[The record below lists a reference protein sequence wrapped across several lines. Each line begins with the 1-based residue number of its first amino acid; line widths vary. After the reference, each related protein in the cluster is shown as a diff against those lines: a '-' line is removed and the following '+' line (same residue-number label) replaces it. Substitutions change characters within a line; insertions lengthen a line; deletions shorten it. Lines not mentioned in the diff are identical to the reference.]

1 VPPFCP
7 PLARAI
13 LLAAVLSVPAP
24 SGRAEDAAQPVVLM
38 SLKPSDPCSFFRGQ
52 AWGQG
57 LNHFS
62 QDMLWSCEAI
72 EARRGAGIALSDPL
86 DIVASALDAY
96 RTALVAAAG
105 REFRNLRA
113 AGGSAAIMQ
122 VSPTEKTRIAQE
134 TGALD
139 AIAALNDAL

>member
-1 VPPFCP
+1 MPPFCP

-13 LLAAVLSVPAP
+13 LLAAVLSFPAP
-24 SGRAEDAAQPVVLM
+24 SGRAEDAARPVVLTT
-38 SLKPSDPCSFFRGQ
+38 LKPSDPCSFFRGQ

-57 LNHFS
+57 LKHFS
-62 QDMLWSCEAI
+62 HEMLWSCEAI
-72 EARRGAGIALSDPL
+72 EARRGAGIALSERL
-86 DIVASALDAY
+86 DVAARALDAY
-96 RTALVAAAG
+96 RTALVAAAA
-105 REFRNLRA
+105 REFRDLRA
-113 AGGSAAIMQ
+113 AGDSAATMR